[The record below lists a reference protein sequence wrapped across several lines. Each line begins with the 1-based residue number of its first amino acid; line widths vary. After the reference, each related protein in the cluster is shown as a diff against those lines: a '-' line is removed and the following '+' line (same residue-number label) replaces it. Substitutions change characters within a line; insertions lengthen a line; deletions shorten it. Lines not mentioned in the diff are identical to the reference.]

1 MQQLQVRNEGT
12 PPEDQ
17 DRDQSRHSFQDQEGQ
32 QVQDVDEADIIQ
44 FTYSTKC
51 VARPEPGAAGPEQDI
66 YLVSSETEDSEDYS
80 KDPDSRTVMTQSKPR
95 RGRRTGSGLRC
106 RVCSQTFK
114 ARRVLLRHVR
124 AHLQEADLVCGLCG
138 QHFDTAESL
147 KLHLQTHQTGRRAKT
162 RTREGQQQSEPDRR
176 SCDDCGKKT
185 GHRCLRRRTRPGHP
199 DRPTRRTRTLT
210 DRPASARLQNQDRPP
225 SARLQDR
232 PVSARS

>member
-17 DRDQSRHSFQDQEGQ
+17 DRDQSQQSLQDQEGQ

-51 VARPEPGAAGPEQDI
+51 VARPESGAAGPEQDV

-80 KDPDSRTVMTQSKPR
+80 KDPDSRTVMTQSKPK
-95 RGRRTGSGLRC
+95 RGRRPGSGLRC

-124 AHLQEADLVCGLCG
+124 AHLQEVDPACGLCG

-162 RTREGQQQSEPDRR
+162 RTRTRERQPQQQQSEPDRR
-176 SCDDCGKKT
+176 SCDDCGKAWKKT
-185 GHRCLRRRTRPGHP
+185 GHRCLRRGTRAGRP
-199 DRPTRRTRTLT
+199 DRPARRTRTLT
-210 DRPASARLQNQDRPP
+210 DRPASARLQ
-225 SARLQDR
+225 S
-232 PVSARS
+232 